1 MKNFNAGTITH
12 LQGDLTY
19 SGVTNNINNLLAAS
33 LQKTVSGGDKK
44 ILIDCERIRI
54 ADNNGLQLLYVWLQ
68 CARFMGGEPS
78 LVNLSAS
85 LRQTIQRMGFEHC
98 FTCFNTHPDTPGF
111 I

>member
-1 MKNFNAGTITH
+1 MKISNDGTVAH

-33 LQKTVSGGDKK
+33 LQKTVSGRDKK
-44 ILIDCERIRI
+44 ILIDCERIYI
-54 ADNNGLQLLYVWLQ
+54 ADNNGLQLLYAWLQ